1 MDIKIG
7 LADTPREL
15 VIKLPEGQE
24 DFIST
29 IEQAIDA
36 GQATVKVADDKERTY
51 LIRTDRIAYVEQ
63 GSTTARSVGFM
74 R

>member
-15 VIKLPEGQE
+15 VIKLPEGQN

-29 IEQAIDA
+29 VEQAIDA
-36 GQATVKVADDKERTY
+36 GQATVKVVDEKERTY
-51 LIRTDRIAYVEQ
+51 LIRTDRVAYVEQ

>member
-7 LADTPREL
+7 LADIPREL

-36 GQATVKVADDKERTY
+36 GQATVKVVDDKERTY

>member
-15 VIKLPEGQE
+15 VIKLPEGQN
-24 DFIST
+24 DFLST

-36 GQATVKVADDKERTY
+36 GQATVKVVDEKERTY
-51 LIRTDRIAYVEQ
+51 LIRTDRVAYVEQ

>member
-1 MDIKIG
+1 MDIKFG
-7 LADTPREL
+7 LADTAREL

-24 DFIST
+24 DILSVV
-29 IEQAIDA
+29 EQAIES
-36 GQATVKVADDKERTY
+36 GQSTLKVVDEKERTY

-63 GSTTARSVGFM
+63 GSATARSVGFM

>member
-15 VIKLPEGQE
+15 VIKLPERQE

-36 GQATVKVADDKERTY
+36 GQATVKVVDDKERTY

>member
-15 VIKLPEGQE
+15 VIKLPEGQN

-36 GQATVKVADDKERTY
+36 GQATVKVVDEKERTF
-51 LIRTDRIAYVEQ
+51 LIRTDRVAYVEQ

>member
-15 VIKLPEGQE
+15 VIKLPEGQ
-24 DFIST
+24 DDVIAT
-29 IEQAIDA
+29 VEQAIST
-36 GQATVKVADDKERTY
+36 GQATFKLEDAKGHAY
-51 LIRTDRIAYVEQ
+51 LIRTDRVAYVEQ
-63 GSTTARSVGFM
+63 GSAAARTVGFM

>member
-1 MDIKIG
+1 MDIKFG
-7 LADTPREL
+7 LADTAREL

-24 DFIST
+24 DILSVV
-29 IEQAIDA
+29 EQAIES
-36 GQATVKVADDKERTY
+36 GQSTLKVVDEKERTY
-51 LIRTDRIAYVEQ
+51 LIRTNRIAYVEQ

>member
-7 LADTPREL
+7 LADTQREL
-15 VIKLPEGQE
+15 VIKLPEGQ
-24 DFIST
+24 DDLIST
-29 IEQAIDA
+29 IEQAIDG
-36 GQATVKVADDKERTY
+36 GQATVKVVDDKERTY

-63 GSTTARSVGFM
+63 GSATARSVGFM

>member
-36 GQATVKVADDKERTY
+36 GQATVKVVDDKERSY

>member
-1 MDIKIG
+1 MCIRDRAI
-7 LADTPREL
+7 ES
-15 VIKLPEGQE
+15 GQ
-24 DFIST
+24 ST
-29 IEQAIDA
+29 L
-36 GQATVKVADDKERTY
+36 KVVDEKERTY